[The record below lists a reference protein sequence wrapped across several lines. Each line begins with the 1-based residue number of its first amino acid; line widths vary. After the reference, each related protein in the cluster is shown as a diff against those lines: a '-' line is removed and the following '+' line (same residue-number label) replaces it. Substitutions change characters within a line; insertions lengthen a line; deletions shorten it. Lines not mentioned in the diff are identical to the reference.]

1 MGCAGG
7 GEGPLK
13 AACGVNTCK
22 NTPRGRYLEK
32 HISVK
37 AKGVGMHHGV
47 TNSAQ
52 VEKPGL

>member
-52 VEKPGL
+52 VEKRGL